1 MTKHLV
7 MHRLEYLSTIAADV
21 GDIFFLIAP
30 LTAIP
35 LVVTVLFS
43 EWYMFLPMA
52 VVPFTFFILGLFLT
66 HLPRNER
73 ENRLST
79 AFCSVALFWFA
90 CAMVCGIPFM
100 FGLHMSFTDA
110 LFEGMAGWTGT
121 AFTMMQSLDTAP
133 HTLLFWRSFMQWIG
147 GIGIIAFVIALA
159 SSTGLFQGKLYR
171 TESRE
176 EPLMPSII
184 STGRAIWKIYGLLT
198 FIAIGL
204 ILFTGLSLWD
214 SVNLA
219 LTTISTGG
227 FTVHDGG
234 ILAYNN
240 VFLELL
246 LIPLMIAG
254 ALPFHLY
261 YLISEKRRWSLFGDE
276 QVKLFLAVVAI
287 GTAVLTYDLIFFG
300 NTAIVPALEQGLFM
314 AVSALTTTGFQIANI
329 QTWESVTLLFLLM
342 LVFIG
347 GAAGSSSGGIKLKRV
362 VLGFRAL
369 IWWFR
374 RLFVSGKVL
383 IPFKSEGRVIP
394 RATAELETA
403 KTMLVIIL
411 SVIVIFVATLAV
423 IQFHLT
429 SYAITDVLFDITSA
443 FSTCGITSGYVS
455 PDMPFVSKWIFIIVM
470 WVGRLE
476 VIPVVVLFM
485 ALFRGPD

>member
-1 MTKHLV
+1 MR
-7 MHRLEYLSTIAADV
+7 RLLYLSTIAADL
-21 GDIFFLIAP
+21 GDIFFFIAP
-30 LTAIP
+30 LTAVP
-35 LVVTVLFS
+35 LIVTVLFS
-43 EWYMFLPMA
+43 EWNMFLPMA
-52 VVPFTFFILGLFLT
+52 VVPIIFFLLGWALKR
-66 HLPRNER
+66 LPRNER

-79 AFCSVALFWFA
+79 ALCSIALFWFA

-100 FGLHMSFTDA
+100 LGLNMSFTDA
-110 LFEGMAGWTGT
+110 VFEGMAGWTGT

-133 HTLLFWRSFMQWIG
+133 YTLLFWRSFMQWIG

-159 SSTGLFQGKLYR
+159 GSTGLFQGKLYR

-198 FIAIGL
+198 FVAIGL

-227 FTVHDGG
+227 FTIHDGG
-234 ILAYNN
+234 ILFYHN
-240 VFLELL
+240 VMLELL

-254 ALPFHLY
+254 ALPFRLY
-261 YLISEKRRWSLFGDE
+261 YLIAENRRWSFFGDE
-276 QVKLFLAVVAI
+276 QVKLFFVLVAI
-287 GTAVLTYDLIFFG
+287 GTAVLTYDLVYFG
-300 NTAIVPALEQGLFM
+300 NADIVTALEQGLFM
-314 AVSALTTTGFQIANI
+314 AVSALTTTGFQIVDL

-342 LVFIG
+342 LVFVG
-347 GAAGSSSGGIKLKRV
+347 GAAGSSSGGIKLNRV

-383 IPFKSEGRVIP
+383 IPFRNEGRVIP

-411 SVIVIFVATLAV
+411 SVIVLFVATIIV
-423 IQFHLT
+423 MQFHLT
-429 SYAITDVLFDITSA
+429 TYPITDVLFDITSA

-455 PDMPFVSKWIFIIVM
+455 PDMPLVSKWVFIVVM
-470 WVGRLE
+470 WLGRLE

-485 ALFRGPD
+485 ALFRGSD

>member
-1 MTKHLV
+1 
-7 MHRLEYLSTIAADV
+7 MHRLLYISTIAADL
-21 GDIFFLIAP
+21 GDIFFFIAP
-30 LTAIP
+30 FTAVP
-35 LVVTVLFS
+35 LAVTVLFS
-43 EWYMFLPMA
+43 EWDMFLPM
-52 VVPFTFFILGLFLT
+52 VTVPVILFLLGMILKR
-66 HLPRNER
+66 LPRNER

-79 AFCSVALFWFA
+79 ALCSVALFWFA

-133 HTLLFWRSFMQWIG
+133 YTLLFWRSFMQWIG

-159 SSTGLFQGKLYR
+159 SSTGLFRGKLYR

-184 STGRAIWKIYGLLT
+184 STGRAIWKIYGFLT
-198 FIAIGL
+198 FVAIGL

-227 FTVHDGG
+227 FTLHDGG
-234 ILAYNN
+234 ILFYHNIL
-240 VFLELL
+240 LELL

-254 ALPFHLY
+254 ALPFRLY
-261 YLISEKRRWSLFGDE
+261 YLISENRRWSLFGDE
-276 QVKLFLAVVAI
+276 QVKLFFVIAAI
-287 GTAVLTYDLIFFG
+287 GTAVLTYDLVYFG
-300 NTAIVPALEQGLFM
+300 NSDIVTALEQGLFM
-314 AVSALTTTGFQIANI
+314 TVSALTTTGFQIADL
-329 QTWESVTLLFLLM
+329 QTWASVTLFFLMM
-342 LVFIG
+342 LIFIG
-347 GAAGSSSGGIKLKRV
+347 GAAGSSAGGIKLNRV
-362 VLGFRAL
+362 VLGLRAL
-369 IWWFR
+369 VWWFR

-411 SVIVIFVATLAV
+411 AIIVIFVGTIIVL
-423 IQFHLT
+423 QFNQT
-429 SYAITDVLFDITSA
+429 TYPITGILFDITSA
-443 FSTCGITSGYVS
+443 FSTCGISTGYVS
-455 PDMPFVSKWIFIIVM
+455 PGMPVLSKWVFIVVM

-485 ALFRGPD
+485 ALFRGSD

>member
-1 MTKHLV
+1 
-7 MHRLEYLSTIAADV
+7 MHRLLYISTIAADL
-21 GDIFFLIAP
+21 GDIFFFIAP
-30 LTAIP
+30 FTAVP
-35 LVVTVLFS
+35 LAVTVLFS
-43 EWYMFLPMA
+43 EWDMFLPM
-52 VVPFTFFILGLFLT
+52 VTVPVILFLLGMILKR
-66 HLPRNER
+66 LPRNER

-79 AFCSVALFWFA
+79 ALCSVALFWFA

-133 HTLLFWRSFMQWIG
+133 YTLLFWRSFMQWIG

-159 SSTGLFQGKLYR
+159 SSTGLFRGKLYR

-198 FIAIGL
+198 FVAIGL

-227 FTVHDGG
+227 FTLHDGG
-234 ILAYNN
+234 ILFYHNIL
-240 VFLELL
+240 LELL

-254 ALPFHLY
+254 ALPFRLY
-261 YLISEKRRWSLFGDE
+261 YLISENRRWSLFGDE
-276 QVKLFLAVVAI
+276 QVKLFFVIAAI
-287 GTAVLTYDLIFFG
+287 GTAVLTYDLVYFG
-300 NTAIVPALEQGLFM
+300 NSDIVTALEQGLFM
-314 AVSALTTTGFQIANI
+314 TVSALTTTGFQIADL
-329 QTWESVTLLFLLM
+329 QTWASVTLFFLMM
-342 LVFIG
+342 LIFIG
-347 GAAGSSSGGIKLKRV
+347 GAAGSSAGGIKLNRV
-362 VLGFRAL
+362 VLGLRAL
-369 IWWFR
+369 VWWFR

-411 SVIVIFVATLAV
+411 AIIIIFVGTIIVL
-423 IQFHLT
+423 QFNQT
-429 SYAITDVLFDITSA
+429 TYPITGILFDITSA
-443 FSTCGITSGYVS
+443 LSTCGISTGYVS
-455 PDMPFVSKWIFIIVM
+455 PGMPVLSKWVFIVVM

-485 ALFRGPD
+485 ALFRGSD

>member
-1 MTKHLV
+1 
-7 MHRLEYLSTIAADV
+7 
-21 GDIFFLIAP
+21 
-30 LTAIP
+30 
-35 LVVTVLFS
+35 
-43 EWYMFLPMA
+43 MFLPMA
-52 VVPFTFFILGLFLT
+52 VVPVICFILGWALKR
-66 HLPRNER
+66 LPRNER

-79 AFCSVALFWFA
+79 ALCSIALFWFA
-90 CAMVCGIPFM
+90 CAIVCGLPFM
-100 FGLHMSFTDA
+100 LGLNMSFTDA
-110 LFEGMAGWTGT
+110 VFEGMAGWTGT

-133 HTLLFWRSFMQWIG
+133 YTLLFWRSFMQWIG

-159 SSTGLFQGKLYR
+159 GSTGLFQGKLYR

-176 EPLMPSII
+176 EPLMPSIV

-227 FTVHDGG
+227 FTIHDGG
-234 ILAYNN
+234 ILFYHN
-240 VFLELL
+240 VMLELL

-254 ALPFHLY
+254 ALPFRLY
-261 YLISEKRRWSLFGDE
+261 YLIAENRRWSFFGDE
-276 QVKLFLAVVAI
+276 QVKLFFVLVAV
-287 GTAVLTYDLIFFG
+287 GTAVLTYDLVYFG
-300 NTAIVPALEQGLFM
+300 NADIVSALEQGLFM
-314 AVSALTTTGFQIANI
+314 AVSALTTTGFQIVDL

-342 LVFIG
+342 LVFVG
-347 GAAGSSSGGIKLKRV
+347 GAAGSSSGGIKLNRV

-383 IPFKSEGRVIP
+383 IPFRNEGRVIP

-411 SVIVIFVATLAV
+411 SVIIIFVATIIV
-423 IQFHLT
+423 MQFHLT
-429 SYAITDVLFDITSA
+429 TYPITDVLFDITSA

-455 PDMPFVSKWIFIIVM
+455 PDMPLVSKWVFIVVM
-470 WVGRLE
+470 WLGRLE

-485 ALFRGPD
+485 ALFRGSD

>member
-1 MTKHLV
+1 
-7 MHRLEYLSTIAADV
+7 MHRLSYISTIAADL
-21 GDIFFLIAP
+21 GDIFFFIAP
-30 LTAIP
+30 LTAFP

-52 VVPFTFFILGLFLT
+52 AVPAIFFLLGLVLKR
-66 HLPRNER
+66 LPRNER

-79 AFCSVALFWFA
+79 ALCSVALFWFA
-90 CAMVCGIPFM
+90 CAIICGIPFM
-100 FGLHMSFTDA
+100 LGLNMSFTDS

-133 HTLLFWRSFMQWIG
+133 YTLLFWRSFMQWIG

-159 SSTGLFQGKLYR
+159 GSTGLFRGKRYR

-176 EPLMPSII
+176 EPLMPGII
-184 STGRAIWKIYGLLT
+184 STGRAIWKIYGFLT

-227 FTVHDGG
+227 FTLHSGG
-234 ILAYNN
+234 ILFYHN
-240 VFLELL
+240 VMLELL

-254 ALPFHLY
+254 ALPIRLY
-261 YLISEKRRWSLFGDE
+261 YLIAENRRWSLFGDE
-276 QVKLFLAVVAI
+276 QVKLFFVVMAI
-287 GTAVLTYDLIFFG
+287 GTAVLTYDLIYFG
-300 NTAIVPALEQGLFM
+300 NADYVTALEQGLFM
-314 AVSALTTTGFQIANI
+314 TVSALTTTGFQIADL
-329 QTWESVTLLFLLM
+329 QTWAGVTLLFLMM

-347 GAAGSSSGGIKLKRV
+347 GAAGSSSGGIKLNRV
-362 VLGFRAL
+362 VLGLRAL
-369 IWWFR
+369 VWWFR

-383 IPFKSEGRVIP
+383 IPFKSEGRIIP

-411 SVIVIFVATLAV
+411 SVVVIFVATIV
-423 IQFHLT
+423 ILQFDRTTYPIT
-429 SYAITDVLFDITSA
+429 SILFDITSA
-443 FSTCGITSGYVS
+443 FSTCGITTGYVS
-455 PDMPFVSKWIFIIVM
+455 ADMPVVSKWVFIIVM
-470 WVGRLE
+470 WLGRLE
-476 VIPVVVLFM
+476 VIPVVMLFM
-485 ALFRGPD
+485 ALFRGSD

>member
-1 MTKHLV
+1 MD
-7 MHRLEYLSTIAADV
+7 R
-21 GDIFFLIAP
+21 
-30 LTAIP
+30 
-35 LVVTVLFS
+35 
-43 EWYMFLPMA
+43 
-52 VVPFTFFILGLFLT
+52 
-66 HLPRNER
+66 
-73 ENRLST
+73 
-79 AFCSVALFWFA
+79 
-90 CAMVCGIPFM
+90 
-100 FGLHMSFTDA
+100 
-110 LFEGMAGWTGT
+110 
-121 AFTMMQSLDTAP
+121 
-133 HTLLFWRSFMQWIG
+133 

-159 SSTGLFQGKLYR
+159 GSTGLFQGKLYR

-198 FIAIGL
+198 FVAIGL

-227 FTVHDGG
+227 FTIHDGG
-234 ILAYNN
+234 ILFYHN
-240 VFLELL
+240 VMLELL

-254 ALPFHLY
+254 ALPFRLY
-261 YLISEKRRWSLFGDE
+261 YLIAENRRWSFFGDE
-276 QVKLFLAVVAI
+276 QVKLFFVLVAI
-287 GTAVLTYDLIFFG
+287 GTAVLTYDLVYFG
-300 NTAIVPALEQGLFM
+300 NSDIVTALEQGLFM
-314 AVSALTTTGFQIANI
+314 AVSALTTTGFQIVDL

-342 LVFIG
+342 LVFVG
-347 GAAGSSSGGIKLKRV
+347 GAAGSSSGGIKLNRV

-383 IPFKSEGRVIP
+383 IPFRNEGRVIP

-411 SVIVIFVATLAV
+411 SVIILFVATIIV
-423 IQFHLT
+423 MQFHLT
-429 SYAITDVLFDITSA
+429 TYPITDVLFDITSA

-455 PDMPFVSKWIFIIVM
+455 PDMPLVSKWVFIVVM
-470 WVGRLE
+470 WLGRLE

-485 ALFRGPD
+485 ALFRGSD

>member
-1 MTKHLV
+1 
-7 MHRLEYLSTIAADV
+7 MHRLEYISTIAADL
-21 GDIFFLIAP
+21 GDIFFFIAP
-30 LTAIP
+30 LTAVP

-52 VVPFTFFILGLFLT
+52 AVPVIFFLLGLALK

-79 AFCSVALFWFA
+79 ALCSVALFWFA

-100 FGLHMSFTDA
+100 LGLHMSFTDA

-133 HTLLFWRSFMQWIG
+133 YTLLFWRSFMQWIG

-184 STGRAIWKIYGLLT
+184 STGRRIWKIYGLLT

-227 FTVHDGG
+227 FTIHDGG
-234 ILAYNN
+234 ILAYQNIL
-240 VFLELL
+240 LELL

-254 ALPFHLY
+254 ALPLRLY
-261 YLISEKRRWSLFGDE
+261 YLIAENRRWSLFGDE
-276 QVKLFLAVVAI
+276 QVKLFFVVVAI
-287 GTAVLTYDLIFFG
+287 GTAVLTYDLVYFG
-300 NTAIVPALEQGLFM
+300 NTDIVLALEQGLFM
-314 AVSALTTTGFQIANI
+314 AVSALTTTGFQIANL

-411 SVIVIFVATLAV
+411 SVIVIFVATIV
-423 IQFHLT
+423 VMQFHLT
-429 SYAITDVLFDITSA
+429 TYPITDVLFDITSA
-443 FSTCGITSGYVS
+443 FSTCGISSGYVS
-455 PDMPFVSKWIFIIVM
+455 ADMPFVSKWVFIVVM

-485 ALFRGPD
+485 ALFRGSD